1 MAVPDLIFRQKHLTM
16 NAAMNVKTML
26 ADFLS
31 FVTPKSMHKARFLAV
46 GAAVQRLMQNGQCTV
61 TAIGRGFDSKTS
73 EKHGIKR
80 ADRLLKN
87 EALQAETPLIY
98 AAMTRLLRQGKQP
111 LILVDWSNADTEKRH
126 HILRAS
132 LALEGR
138 PLTLHQVVVP
148 MDEYT
153 CPHVHKA
160 FLHRLKQVLPAD
172 FRPVII
178 TDAGFKVPW
187 LKQIRKLGW
196 HYIAR
201 VRGNQTL
208 QLPGQEAFVTVAK
221 VYKKARST
229 PQRLGEVKLTKA
241 QQYRTQAVLV
251 GTGWKLRKSDRHKQ
265 YKEPWLL
272 VSSLPDCFNYAT
284 KIAKCYGKRMQI
296 EESFRDQK
304 SQTYGLGS
312 EAHRTYKR
320 ERLEVLLLLAALA
333 NWLHYMIGLA
343 AELAGK
349 HLQFQANSIKH
360 RRVLSFNYLG
370 MRLSK
375 ASQLGLTEEEM
386 QAARQQIM
394 LWAAESDWGV
404 IKLEKS

>member
-31 FVTPKSMHKARFLAV
+31 FVTPQSMHKARLSALS
-46 GAAVQRLMQNGQCTV
+46 AAAQSLMKKGCCTV
-61 TAIGRGFDSKTS
+61 TAIGREYENQEN

-80 ADRLLKN
+80 ADRLLSN
-87 EALQAETPLIY
+87 TALQAEAPLIY
-98 AAMTRLLRQGKQP
+98 GAMTRLLRQGKQP
-111 LILVDWSNADTEKRH
+111 LILVDWSNADKAKRH

-160 FLHRLKQVLPAD
+160 FLQRLKQVLPAD
-172 FRPVII
+172 FKPVII

-187 LKQIRKLGW
+187 FKQIRKLGW

-208 QLPGQEAFVTVAK
+208 QLPGQDAYITVAK
-221 VYKKARST
+221 AYKKARPT
-229 PQRLGEVKLTKA
+229 PQVLGEVKLTKA

-251 GTGWKLRKSDRHKQ
+251 GTGWKLRKSDKHKQ

-272 VSSLPDCFNYAT
+272 VSSLPNCFDYAT

-375 ASQLGLTEEEM
+375 AAQLGLTEEEI
-386 QAARQQIM
+386 QAARRQVM
-394 LWAAESDWGV
+394 LWAAEFDWGV

>member
-1 MAVPDLIFRQKHLTM
+1 
-16 NAAMNVKTML
+16 MNVKTML

-31 FVTPKSMHKARFLAV
+31 FVTPKCMHKARFLAV
-46 GAAVQRLMQNGQCTV
+46 GAAVQSLMQNGQCTV

-73 EKHGIKR
+73 EKHSIKR

-98 AAMTRLLRQGKQP
+98 AAMTRLLLQGKQP

-160 FLHRLKQVLPAD
+160 FLHRLKQVLPAN
-172 FRPVII
+172 FKPVII

-187 LKQIRKLGW
+187 FKQIRKLGW

-251 GTGWKLRKSDRHKQ
+251 GTGWKLRKSDKHKQ

-320 ERLEVLLLLAALA
+320 KRLEVLLLLAALA

-375 ASQLGLTEEEM
+375 AAQLGLTEEEM
-386 QAARQQIM
+386 QAARRQIM

>member
-1 MAVPDLIFRQKHLTM
+1 MAVSDLIFRQKHLTM

-31 FVTPKSMHKARFLAV
+31 FVTPKCMHKARFLAV
-46 GAAVQRLMQNGQCTV
+46 GAAVQSLMQNGQCTV

-73 EKHGIKR
+73 EKHSIKR

-98 AAMTRLLRQGKQP
+98 AAMTRLLLQGKQP

-160 FLHRLKQVLPAD
+160 FLHRLKQVLPAN
-172 FRPVII
+172 FKPVII

-187 LKQIRKLGW
+187 FKQIRKLGW

-251 GTGWKLRKSDRHKQ
+251 GTGWKLRKSDKHKQ

-320 ERLEVLLLLAALA
+320 KRLEVLLLLAALA

-375 ASQLGLTEEEM
+375 AAQLGLTEEEM
-386 QAARQQIM
+386 QAARRQIM

>member
-1 MAVPDLIFRQKHLTM
+1 
-16 NAAMNVKTML
+16 MNVKTML

-31 FVTPKSMHKARFLAV
+31 FVTPKCMHKARFLAV
-46 GAAVQRLMQNGQCTV
+46 GAAVQSLMQNGQCTV

-73 EKHGIKR
+73 EKHSIKR

-87 EALQAETPLIY
+87 EALQAEAPLIY
-98 AAMTRLLRQGKQP
+98 GEMTRLLRQGKQP

-138 PLTLHQVVVP
+138 SLTLHQVVVP

-172 FRPVII
+172 FKPVII

-187 LKQIRKLGW
+187 FKQIRKLGW

-221 VYKKARST
+221 VYKKARAT
-229 PQRLGEVKLTKA
+229 PQLLGEVRLTKA
-241 QQYRTQAVLV
+241 QQCRTQAVLV
-251 GTGWKLRKSDRHKQ
+251 GTGWKLRKSDKHKQ

-272 VSSLPDCFNYAT
+272 VSSLPNCFDYAT

-320 ERLEVLLLLAALA
+320 KRLEVLLLLAALA

-375 ASQLGLTEEEM
+375 AAQLGLTEEEI
-386 QAARQQIM
+386 QAAAQQIM
-394 LWAAESDWGV
+394 RWAAESDWGV
-404 IKLEKS
+404 INLEKS

>member
-1 MAVPDLIFRQKHLTM
+1 
-16 NAAMNVKTML
+16 MNVKTML

-31 FVTPKSMHKARFLAV
+31 FVTPKCMHKARFLAV
-46 GAAVQRLMQNGQCTV
+46 GAAVQSLMQHGRCTV
-61 TAIGRGFDSKTS
+61 TAIGRGYDSDTC

-87 EALQAETPLIY
+87 EALQAEAPLIY
-98 AAMTRLLRQGKQP
+98 GEMTRLLRQAKQP

-138 PLTLHQVVVP
+138 SLTLHQVVVP

-172 FRPVII
+172 FKPVII

-187 LKQIRKLGW
+187 FKQIRKLGW

-208 QLPGQEAFVTVAK
+208 QMPGQEAFVTVAK
-221 VYKKARST
+221 VYKKARAT
-229 PQRLGEVKLTKA
+229 PQLLGEVQLTKA

-251 GTGWKLRKSDRHKQ
+251 GTGWKLRKSDKHKQ

-320 ERLEVLLLLAALA
+320 KRLEVLLLLAALA

-370 MRLSK
+370 IRLSK
-375 ASQLGLTEEEM
+375 AAQLGLTDEEI

-394 LWAAESDWGV
+394 RWAAESDWSG

>member
-1 MAVPDLIFRQKHLTM
+1 MYAQSPIFSCGGGSTKLD
-16 NAAMNVKTML
+16 AEC
-26 ADFLS
+26 
-31 FVTPKSMHKARFLAV
+31 
-46 GAAVQRLMQNGQCTV
+46 QCTV
-61 TAIGRGFDSKTS
+61 TAIGRNFDSETS

-80 ADRLLKN
+80 ADRLLRN
-87 EALQAETPLIY
+87 EALQAEAPLIY
-98 AAMTRLLRQGKQP
+98 GEMTRLLRQGKQP

-126 HILRAS
+126 FILRAS

-153 CPHVHKA
+153 CPHVHRA
-160 FLHRLKQVLPAD
+160 FLYRLKQVLPAD
-172 FRPVII
+172 FKPVII

-187 LKQIRKLGW
+187 FKQIRKLGW

-208 QLPGQEAFVTVAK
+208 QLPGQDAYITVAK
-221 VYKKARST
+221 AYKKARPT
-229 PQRLGEVKLTKA
+229 PQVLGEVKLTKA

-251 GTGWKLRKSDRHKQ
+251 GTGWKLRKSDKHKQ

-272 VSSLPDCFNYAT
+272 VSSLPNCFDYAT

-296 EESFRDQK
+296 EESFCDQK

-375 ASQLGLTEEEM
+375 AAQLGLTEEEI
-386 QAARQQIM
+386 QAARRQVM
-394 LWAAESDWGV
+394 LWAAEFDWGV

>member
-1 MAVPDLIFRQKHLTM
+1 
-16 NAAMNVKTML
+16 MNVKTML

-31 FVTPKSMHKARFLAV
+31 FVTPKCMHKARFLAV
-46 GAAVQRLMQNGQCTV
+46 GAAVQSLMQNGQCTV

-87 EALQAETPLIY
+87 EALQAEAPLIY
-98 AAMTRLLRQGKQP
+98 AEMTRLLRQGKQP

-138 PLTLHQVVVP
+138 SLTLHQVVVP

-172 FRPVII
+172 FKPVII

-187 LKQIRKLGW
+187 FKQIRKLGW

-208 QLPGQEAFVTVAK
+208 QMPGQEAFVTVAK
-221 VYKKARST
+221 VYKKARAT
-229 PQRLGEVKLTKA
+229 PQLLGEVRLTKA

-251 GTGWKLRKSDRHKQ
+251 GTGWKLRKSDKHKQ

-272 VSSLPDCFNYAT
+272 VSSLPNCFDYAT

-320 ERLEVLLLLAALA
+320 KRLEVLLLLAALA

-375 ASQLGLTEEEM
+375 AARLGLTEEEI
-386 QAARQQIM
+386 QAAAQQIM
-394 LWAAESDWGV
+394 RWAAESDWGV